1 MTKANKVKVAA
12 TQMSCSWEI
21 EENITKAKK
30 IIHDASDQGANIILL
45 QELFQTPYFC
55 IEYDEKIFRLAKPFK
70 DNEIINEMSAIAKKL
85 NVVLPIS
92 YFEKDKNS
100 YFNSIAII
108 DSDGKI
114 LGNYRKSHI
123 PDGAGYL
130 EKYYFNPGDTG
141 FKVWD
146 TKFGKLGI
154 AICWDQWFPEVARI
168 MTLKGADILF
178 YPTAIGDEP
187 RMSEYDSSFA
197 WQRVMQGHAAAN
209 IISVVAS
216 NRIGFESVKGKTNG
230 FYGKSFICD
239 RTGEII
245 AEASRDKEEI
255 ITSEID
261 IEEDHLFRRNW
272 GLFRDRRVD
281 LYKELLTLDGKIK
294 D

>member
-1 MTKANKVKVAA
+1 MNKEKRIIVAA
-12 TQMSCSWEI
+12 TQMSCSWELKD
-21 EENITKAKK
+21 NMTKAKK
-30 IIHDASDQGANIILL
+30 IIHEAAKKGANIILL

-55 IEYDEKIFRLAKPFK
+55 IEYDEKIFRLAKPFEN
-70 DNEIINEMSAIAKKL
+70 NEVINEMSEIAKRL

-92 YFEKDKNS
+92 YFEKGNNA
-100 YFNSIAII
+100 YYNSIAVI

-141 FKVWD
+141 FKVWN
-146 TKFGKLGI
+146 TKFGKIGI
-154 AICWDQWFPEVARI
+154 GICWDQWFPEVARI

-187 RMSEYDSSFA
+187 RMSKYDSSFA

-209 IISVVAS
+209 VVSVVAS
-216 NRIGFESVKGKTNG
+216 NRIGFESVQGQTNG

-245 AEASRDKEEI
+245 TEASRDKEEI
-255 ITSEID
+255 ITAELD

>member
-1 MTKANKVKVAA
+1 MKVKVAA
-12 TQMSCSWEI
+12 TQMTCSWEL
-21 EENITKAKK
+21 EDNINKAKN
-30 IIHDASDQGANIILL
+30 IIKNAASQGANIILL

-55 IEYDEKIFRLAKPFK
+55 IEYDENIFRLAKEFENNPLLK
-70 DNEIINEMSAIAKKL
+70 EMADIAKQF

-92 YFEKDKNS
+92 YFEKTNNV

-108 DSDGKI
+108 NSNGSI

-146 TKFGKLGI
+146 TNFGKIGVG
-154 AICWDQWFPEVARI
+154 ICWDQWFPEVARI
-168 MTLKGADILF
+168 MAIKGADILF

-187 RMSEYDSSFA
+187 RSEYDSSGA

-209 IISVVAS
+209 IIPVVAS
-216 NRIGFESVKGKTNG
+216 NRIGFEKVQGQTNG

-239 RTGEII
+239 HTGMILK
-245 AEASRDKEEI
+245 EASRDKEEI
-255 ITSEID
+255 LIVEVD
-261 IEEDHLFRRNW
+261 LEENHIFRRNW
-272 GLFRDRRVD
+272 GLFRDRRTD
-281 LYKELLTLDGKIK
+281 LYKDLLTLDGKN
-294 D
+294 